1 MIQYFPEKIP
11 TVRCQHK
18 VDLAGF
24 EFTYSATGL
33 TPYQLS
39 YRVNWGEH
47 DVIILAY
54 LNTHNRPLCLT
65 IHLVP
70 LFESEI
76 LSSEQLDFTTKLGEW
91 LPQAGN
97 WSVCWRATRDGWAG
111 KTFHARCDGK
121 VPTLTI
127 VKVVKDKKNLIFGG
141 FATETWARDINKGNP
156 TLACF
161 CVLNIKYTDLIFPC

>member
-1 MIQYFPEKIP
+1 MIQYFPGEIP
-11 TVRCQHK
+11 TLRCQHK

-54 LNTHNRPLCLT
+54 LNTLNKLLCLT

-70 LFESEI
+70 PFESEI
-76 LSSEQLDFTTKLGEW
+76 LSSEPLNFTTKLGEW

-97 WSVCWRATRDGWAG
+97 WSVCWRATRDGWAST
-111 KTFHARCDGK
+111 TFHARCDGK

-127 VKVVKDKKNLIFGG
+127 VKVVKNNKNLIFGG
-141 FATETWARDINKGNP
+141 FATATWAGRSNEEGNP
-156 TLACF
+156 IIAF
-161 CVLNIKYTDLIFPC
+161 VSIFTC

>member
-24 EFTYSATGL
+24 EFAYSANRMDTL
-33 TPYQLS
+33 YQLS
-39 YRVNWGEH
+39 HRVNWGEH
-47 DVIILAY
+47 NVIILAY
-54 LNTHNRPLCLT
+54 LNTHNRLLCST

-70 LFESEI
+70 PFESEI
-76 LSSEQLDFTTKLGEW
+76 LSSEPLNFTTKLGEW

-127 VKVVKDKKNLIFGG
+127 VKVVKDNKNLIFGG
-141 FATETWARDINKGNP
+141 FANATWAGCKFEFIITIHAAG
-156 TLACF
+156 C
-161 CVLNIKYTDLIFPC
+161 IKER